1 MQPNV
6 RDLQSLIAEQQAGLK
21 PQLGL
26 IDQDIQANDN
36 SGQAQIAGLGAQ
48 QQQAF
53 GQIEQGAQNKGMFF
67 SGFSPDQQAKYTG
80 STYLPALAQ
89 LQATIAGTR
98 SNLLGKKADVNKGAF
113 DKATQMR
120 DQDLAVLA
128 DWQKMTAQQQYS
140 AAEAE
145 KQRVFEAHQNEQN
158 RRVTASRGGRAG
170 GGTSAPTLSKNKAGG
185 WDVSQGLDLA
195 GYARAT
201 GADLITLLAQG
212 DSQDRQ
218 AAQWYVDKI
227 NKYGSKDAD
236 KYFQEL
242 QRDRPTAFYRG
253 G

>member
-89 LQATIAGTR
+89 LQSTIAGTR
-98 SNLLGKKADVNKGAF
+98 SSLLGKKADLNKGAF
-113 DKATQMR
+113 DVATNQR

-128 DWQKMTAQQQYS
+128 DWQKMTAQQQFT
-140 AAEAE
+140 AAESE
-145 KQRVFEAHQNEQN
+145 KQRVFDAHQNEAN
-158 RRVTASRGGRAG
+158 RRAAASNAAAGRAADNVDPGEAARDYISVGLGSDGAVSPSTFNLARQAYVQAG
-170 GGTSAPTLSKNKAGG
+170 GKAGDFANQFWKYTG
-185 WDVSQGLDLA
+185 VTNADGSA
-195 GYARAT
+195 GPNSGNWKAYYY
-201 GADLITLLAQG
+201 
-212 DSQDRQ
+212 S
-218 AAQWYVDKI
+218 
-227 NKYGSKDAD
+227 
-236 KYFQEL
+236 
-242 QRDRPTAFYRG
+242 
-253 G
+253 